1 MLYPAFILLLA
12 QYMSSPKIAQL
23 YKYDCQA
30 RIFLLF
36 CVYYG
41 ETSRNDK
48 GKRTIGDICFYR
60 LYEEYY
66 VRTKSSLTGK
76 RVKHDPAF
84 KGTMKYAALLACAS
98 KIASVIYKR
107 LPKEQKSRKKYQA
120 MTGHAMQ
127 LLKKKMDI
135 ETVIELMSENEY
147 K

>member
-1 MLYPAFILLLA
+1 MA
-12 QYMSSPKIAQL
+12 K
-23 YKYDCQA
+23 QA
-30 RIFLLF
+30 GTIK
-36 CVYYG
+36 VSG
-41 ETSRNDK
+41 
-48 GKRTIGDICFYR
+48 TIGDICFYR
-60 LYEEYY
+60 LYEEHYA
-66 VRTKSSLTGK
+66 RAKSSLSGK
-76 RVKHDPAF
+76 RVKHNPVF
-84 KGTMKYAALLACAS
+84 KETMKYAALLACAS